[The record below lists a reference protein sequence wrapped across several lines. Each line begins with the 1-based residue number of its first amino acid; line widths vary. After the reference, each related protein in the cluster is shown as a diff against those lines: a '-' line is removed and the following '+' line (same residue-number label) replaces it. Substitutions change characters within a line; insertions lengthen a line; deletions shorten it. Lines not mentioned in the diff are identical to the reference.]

1 MEFKTEQDWQ
11 KLSHELKG
19 IKEHIEVQTSII
31 DKVEELLTQFHQSK
45 NNLTNDCQTLEEL
58 AHSSNKESLRI
69 GSQNL
74 NADEEPT
81 QQIQPSQ
88 NISNHSTHIQSCLS
102 EERKSFYHKMITF
115 YLKKETKENLISD
128 ILKIKDDD
136 LIQELKS
143 LLNKLKSEEQKSRK
157 YDKLLDLLLQQSI

>member
-58 AHSSNKESLRI
+58 VHSSSKESLRI
-69 GSQNL
+69 GSTNL
-74 NADEEPT
+74 NADDESI
-81 QQIQPSQ
+81 QQSQ
-88 NISNHSTHIQSCLS
+88 NINNHSTHIQSCLS

-115 YLKKETKENLISD
+115 YLKKETKENISIKFKAVNTLNLIGMS
-128 ILKIKDDD
+128 
-136 LIQELKS
+136 LI
-143 LLNKLKSEEQKSRK
+143 
-157 YDKLLDLLLQQSI
+157 

>member
-58 AHSSNKESLRI
+58 VHSSSKESLRI
-69 GSQNL
+69 GSTNL
-74 NADEEPT
+74 NADDESI
-81 QQIQPSQ
+81 QQSQ
-88 NISNHSTHIQSCLS
+88 NINNHSTHIQSCLS
-102 EERKSFYHKMITF
+102 EERKSFYHNMMTF
-115 YLKKETKENLISD
+115 YLKEETGKNLTNSIV
-128 ILKIKDDD
+128 KIKDND

-143 LLNKLKSEEQKSRK
+143 LLNKLKNEESKSK
-157 YDKLLDLLLQQSI
+157 YDKLFKLLSQQSDKLIF